1 MNKAP
6 FRRHGA
12 TMNGAAHDIAVMPWP
27 TLLVYCIALAIILTL
42 LVSILPLALFLF
54 AAFMAIKLV
63 VVAFVVH
70 TRRGRREHYEL

>member
-6 FRRHGA
+6 FRSFAA
-12 TMNGAAHDIAVMPWP
+12 TLKDLAHDIAVMPWP
-27 TLLVYCIALAIILTL
+27 AMLACCIALAIVLTL

-63 VVAFVVH
+63 IVGFVIH

>member
-6 FRRHGA
+6 FRRLGA
-12 TMNGAAHDIAVMPWP
+12 TLKGAAHDIAVMPWP

>member
-6 FRRHGA
+6 FRRFGA
-12 TMNGAAHDIAVMPWP
+12 TLKDAARDIAVMPWP
-27 TLLVYCIALAIILTL
+27 TLLAYCIALAIVLTL

-63 VVAFVVH
+63 IVAFVVH
-70 TRRGRREHYEL
+70 TRRGRREPYEL

>member
-6 FRRHGA
+6 FRKCGA
-12 TMNGAAHDIAVMPWP
+12 MLKDAARDIAAMPWP
-27 TLLVYCIALAIILTL
+27 TLLVYCIALAIVLTL

-63 VVAFVVH
+63 IVTFVVH
-70 TRRGRREHYEL
+70 TRRGRREPYEL